1 MRAVLWL
8 RQRKSLINLNRSD
21 VGWDAA
27 WEFYSADK
35 QAVQSYRSAGAYYII
50 VAFLLVIGL
59 AVNRWRP
66 ADLSSQGMGSLSAAS
81 QAYLVAGGHGVE
93 PLLSEIP
100 EKELCIVALVAA
112 HPQFLAIQQD
122 YLVMAM
128 KPWMNLLHLGNVH
141 ER

>member
-1 MRAVLWL
+1 LGGIQCGNSIQQTNKQYIVSIGRRILHYCC
-8 RQRKSLINLNRSD
+8 IP
-21 VGWDAA
+21 VGHRI
-27 WEFYSADK
+27 SSK
-35 QAVQSYRSAGAYYII
+35 PL
-50 VAFLLVIGL
+50 AFCC
-59 AVNRWRP
+59 
-66 ADLSSQGMGSLSAAS
+66 LSSQGMGSLSAAS
-81 QAYLVAGGHGVE
+81 QAYLVTGDHGVE

-122 YLVMAM
+122 YLVMAV